1 MAIASC
7 SGNIDPDEGKSED
20 PIAPFTLSVDKEVI
34 ESDGKD
40 EAVLTITDAEGK
52 VLTDPE
58 HIRKT
63 SFNIK
68 ETNVWQSG
76 LMMDRPNVF
85 TSIKDGTYTIS
96 AMYDGKA
103 CSNEVKVTSKNRSS
117 YEKFHKNVLIYR
129 FTATWC
135 AYCPDMTEALS
146 NVNEYTKNH
155 SIVMEMHYNDEF
167 AIDALEKYAGD
178 VYQYQGFP
186 YCRYSLAEGSGDRA
200 VNDIQA
206 LVEKQLVEYPAQT
219 AIKASSSISGNTLK
233 VDASVTASSKGTFDL
248 GMAVLKDNCIP
259 ASSEAYETVYNDVVL
274 SISGNYYGMSADG
287 SFTLEADDEKKITRE
302 WTNDI
307 LSSDEAKDCRVVLF
321 TLAKYG
327 DKVVIDNA
335 VTFKVGEGVAEYR
348 GN

>member
-1 MAIASC
+1 MAVMAC
-7 SGNIDPDEGKSED
+7 SGNIDPEEGQSEE
-20 PIAPFTLSVDKEVI
+20 PVAPFTLSVDKDVI

-68 ETNVWQSG
+68 ETGVWQSG
-76 LMMDRPNVF
+76 MVMSRPNVF
-85 TSIKDGTYTIS
+85 TSIKDGSYTIS

-103 CSNEVKVTSKNRSS
+103 CTNEVRITSKNRSA

-146 NVNEYTKNH
+146 NVNAYTKDH
-155 SIVMEMHYNDEF
+155 SIIMEMHYNDEF
-167 AIDALEKYAGD
+167 AIDALDSYTGD

-186 YCRYSLAEGSGDRA
+186 YCRYSLAEGSGDRS
-200 VNDIQA
+200 VIDIQS
-206 LVEKQLVEYPAQT
+206 LVEKQLVEYPAMT
-219 AIKASSSISGNTLK
+219 GIKASSTVSGNTLK
-233 VDASVTASSKGTFDL
+233 VNATVKSSSKGTFDL
-248 GMAVLKDNCIP
+248 GMAILKDKCIP

-274 SISGNYYGMSADG
+274 SISGNYYGMSSDG
-287 SFTLEADDEKKITRE
+287 SFALEADAEKTITRE

-307 LSSDEAKDCRVVLF
+307 LSSDDAKNCRVVLF
-321 TLAKYG
+321 TLTAYG

-335 VTFKVGEGVAEYR
+335 VTFEVGEGVADYR

>member
-1 MAIASC
+1 
-7 SGNIDPDEGKSED
+7 
-20 PIAPFTLSVDKEVI
+20 
-34 ESDGKD
+34 
-40 EAVLTITDAEGK
+40 
-52 VLTDPE
+52 
-58 HIRKT
+58 
-63 SFNIK
+63 
-68 ETNVWQSG
+68 
-76 LMMDRPNVF
+76 
-85 TSIKDGTYTIS
+85 
-96 AMYDGKA
+96 
-103 CSNEVKVTSKNRSS
+103 
-117 YEKFHKNVLIYR
+117 
-129 FTATWC
+129 
-135 AYCPDMTEALS
+135 MTEALS
-146 NVNEYTKNH
+146 NVNAYTKDH
-155 SIVMEMHYNDEF
+155 SIIMEMHYNDEF

-274 SISGNYYGMSADG
+274 SISGNYYGMSSDG
-287 SFTLEADDEKKITRE
+287 SFTLDADAEKTITRE

-307 LSSDEAKDCRVVLF
+307 LSSDEAKDCRIVLF